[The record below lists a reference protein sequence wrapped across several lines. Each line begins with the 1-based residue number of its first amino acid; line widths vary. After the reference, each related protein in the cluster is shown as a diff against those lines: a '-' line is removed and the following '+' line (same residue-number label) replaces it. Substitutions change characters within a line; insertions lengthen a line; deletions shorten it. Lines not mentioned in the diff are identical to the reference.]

1 MNITWFMF
9 IAIYYFLFSI
19 GAQYF
24 DFFVFLK
31 WRINVG
37 LLIYV
42 HMYICLSDVIVKVLS
57 DYSY

>member
-1 MNITWFMF
+1 MSITWFMF
-9 IAIYYFLFSI
+9 IAIYYFLFSV

-42 HMYICLSDVIVKVLS
+42 HM
-57 DYSY
+57 